1 MLSQGIISILADKT
15 ILFMSL
21 LSKYCLQ
28 RPFSQTNRSIS
39 SVSSGIV
46 NKEILFEVL
55 PNFQSSE
62 KVHSDTFYQCLV
74 AFMEERIF

>member
-55 PNFQSSE
+55 PTGNSLSP
-62 KVHSDTFYQCLV
+62 VL
-74 AFMEERIF
+74 